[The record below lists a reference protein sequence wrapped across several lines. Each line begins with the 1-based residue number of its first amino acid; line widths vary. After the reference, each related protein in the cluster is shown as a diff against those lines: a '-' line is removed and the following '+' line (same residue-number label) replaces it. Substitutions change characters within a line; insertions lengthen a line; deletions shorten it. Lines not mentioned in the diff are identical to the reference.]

1 MKNFNKTF
9 ENAIRIESIKNL
21 VNALNDSILNNEEID
36 FSEIALKNALDF
48 CTSENEKKIYSTIC
62 YMIDNTEVEDS
73 RECAFRY
80 LMNNITFISYSL
92 IKNENSTYSIN
103 ESKRLVKF
111 AKLEKCYQLKHSKET
126 NKNGKALPNKA
137 VSVFGALRVYGLTD
151 CFIRNCLK
159 SNFEVDEETSFNLKN
174 VYIDGETI
182 FTEKDGICFSS
193 NSNNALQSQI
203 NVIKQFFGFDNTY
216 TINKK
221 DIIIL
226 KNYAQKIS
234 RSINKDNDKKDGY
247 IKVSETKTFDMLDA
261 IFSMLKSRKNNDDIV
276 ITYND
281 GKKATDN
288 NKNA

>member
-1 MKNFNKTF
+1 MKNFTKTF
-9 ENAIRIESIKNL
+9 ENATNFKSVSAL
-21 VNALNDSILNNEEID
+21 VCALNDAILNNEEIA
-36 FSEIALKNALDF
+36 FSETALKNALDF
-48 CTSENEKKIYSTIC
+48 LTTENEKEIYSSTC
-62 YMIDNTEVEDS
+62 WKIDKIEDENS
-73 RECAFRY
+73 RENAFRF
-80 LMNNITFISYSL
+80 LMDNITFFAYSFV
-92 IKNENSTYSIN
+92 KNENGTYVIN
-103 ESKRLVKF
+103 ITKRLIKF
-111 AKLEKCYQLKHSKET
+111 AKLEKHYQLLHSKET
-126 NKNGKALPNKA
+126 NKNGKALPNKT

-159 SNFEVDEETSFNLKN
+159 SNFEIDEKTNFNLKN

-193 NSNNALQSQI
+193 NSTNALQSQI

-288 NKNA
+288 NENA

>member
-1 MKNFNKTF
+1 MKNFTKTF
-9 ENAIRIESIKNL
+9 QNATHLKSVSAL
-21 VNALNDSILNNEEID
+21 VYALNDAILNNEEID
-36 FSEIALKNALDF
+36 FSETALKNALDF
-48 CTSENEKKIYSTIC
+48 LTTENEKEIYSSTC
-62 YMIDNTEVEDS
+62 WKIDKIEDENS
-73 RECAFRY
+73 RENAFRF
-80 LMNNITFISYSL
+80 LMDNITFFAYSFA
-92 IKNENSTYSIN
+92 KNENGTYVIN
-103 ESKRLVKF
+103 TTKRLIKF
-111 AKLEKCYQLKHSKET
+111 AKLEKYYQLLHSKET
-126 NKNGKALPNKA
+126 NKNGKALPNKT
-137 VSVFGALRVYGLTD
+137 VSVFGALRIYGLTD

-159 SNFEVDEETSFNLKN
+159 SNFEIDEKTNFNLKN

-247 IKVSETKTFDMLDA
+247 IKVSEIKTFDMLDA

-288 NKNA
+288 NENA